1 MDRRTDPRRSHCV
14 GRCWYNARE
23 LGNHSGQLRCR
34 SCKSQRAYS
43 ASVSLTLLS
52 VIEPLLLR
60 LVRLVKETPSTLSSP
75 CLFCSCQIVISLCF
89 NLSCPWLTDSSSN
102 LSQPSPS
109 SPQQLPTNTRP
120 TIPTVSRSR
129 QVDDYQSILA
139 AAASLES
146 RLARWPKSVPPSWQP
161 ITVSSTSCIDPSIMA
176 AGLYGATCDIYPS
189 INIAGLWNWYRTLR
203 ISTIKIIMLCQRGLK
218 QNENLHSTTQHF
230 AETVQV
236 LIDEFCASIPF
247 HLGNRNGPM
256 LSHELRKVTYPSL
269 PIQSLTGID
278 GPRCATATST
288 AEHKRAAGVSGAW
301 FVLDPL
307 SDILKSTAS
316 SPFTGPGPASQ
327 YEHRPLLQLRQGQR
341 EWLMGQ
347 MMRVQSMNLYGRA
360 QSSVS
365 SPKTSSNSTST
376 PSLSTASL
384 SSSSSSPAAKLNRL
398 FSHSRQQQIQ
408 TTLATDFPSRS
419 ARDEQ

>member
-1 MDRRTDPRRSHCV
+1 MLVQCQR
-14 GRCWYNARE
+14 ARQPFWTVT
-23 LGNHSGQLRCR
+23 LQILQISTYA
-34 SCKSQRAYS
+34 SSVCKSDTPICDDISAPLSARAHVKYNPQPCHPHAWS
-43 ASVSLTLLS
+43 
-52 VIEPLLLR
+52 PLLNCVIILYSSLLR
-60 LVRLVKETPSTLSSP
+60 
-75 CLFCSCQIVISLCF
+75 
-89 NLSCPWLTDSSSN
+89 PWLINYSRN
-102 LSQPSPS
+102 LSQSLPS
-109 SPQQLPTNTRP
+109 SPQQFSTDTRP
-120 TIPTVSRSR
+120 LSSTVDRSE
-129 QVDDYQSILA
+129 QVDDYRSIFTA
-139 AAASLES
+139 ALSLEN
-146 RLARWPKSVPPSWQP
+146 RLAKWPKSVPPSWQA
-161 ITVSSTSCIDPSIMA
+161 ITVSSTSCIDPSITA
-176 AGLYGATCDIYPS
+176 AGLYGASCDIYPS

-218 QNENLHSTTQHF
+218 QDGNLDSTTQHF
-230 AETVQV
+230 AEKVQV

-269 PIQSLTGID
+269 PIQSLSGID

-316 SPFTGPGPASQ
+316 NNFTRSESTSQ
-327 YEHRPLLQLRQGQR
+327 QEHQPLLQLRQGQR
-341 EWLMGQ
+341 EWLIGQ

-398 FSHSRQQQIQ
+398 FPNSRQQPLQ
-408 TTLATDFPSRS
+408 TTLPTDFPSRS
-419 ARDEQ
+419 ARDE